1 MQKMQRRGQ
10 IAGRIEFGGLMSG
23 FDAVQLGS
31 IWRRLNGMMD
41 EAAETFVRT
50 SFSPVVRDNWDFA
63 FALMDAEGRQIV
75 QSRRS
80 VPSFIATMPRTLKAM
95 LDVFPKS
102 SLNPGDVLIS
112 NDPWL
117 GTGHLNDTT
126 MMRPIFLDDK
136 IIGFLGSVGHH
147 ADIGGSASP
156 HARDCFEEG
165 IFIPVSK
172 IVEGGRENRTVVSF
186 IEQNVRQPDENMGD
200 LRAQFASYTS
210 AEAQIRTLLKD
221 ESLSDLQ
228 GVTDSILQ
236 RSSRSLSDAIAALPD
251 GEYAN
256 ELYIDG
262 YDDEP
267 LVIRCRITV
276 KGSQL
281 TVDYAGTS
289 AQVDRP
295 INCVMNY
302 THAYTCYALK
312 CILDPGAPINDAS
325 FRSVTV
331 TAPEGSLVNPR
342 RPASVWGRSLTGH
355 YLPFAVFGAVAKIAP
370 DRVIADCAAPVW
382 NCVFRRRDSN
392 SGKTSVQVFPMN
404 GGHGARPHMDAPACL
419 SFPSNLSSQSIEHF
433 EQGGIALIREKTF
446 VADTAGAGRFRGGPA
461 QCLSFEIIAQ
471 DPVVISFRHE
481 RRKNPPRGLAGGQPG
496 TVGIDWI
503 NGEVVAGKTQATLKK
518 GDVLRFQTPGG
529 GGMFP
534 PSERSREAVMADIAN
549 GIYTAAES
557 ERKFGVA

>member
-1 MQKMQRRGQ
+1 MQEIG
-10 IAGRIEFGGLMSG
+10 
-23 FDAVQLGS
+23 AVRLGS

-63 FALMDAEGRQIV
+63 FAMMDAEGRQIV

-95 LDVFPKS
+95 LEVFPKET
-102 SLNPGDVLIS
+102 LEPGDVLIS

-126 MMRPIFLDDK
+126 MMRPMFNNGK

-172 IVEGGRENRTVVSF
+172 IVKAGQENPEVIRF
-186 IEQNVRQPDENMGD
+186 IEQNVRQPHENMGD
-200 LRAQFASYTS
+200 LRAQFAAYSS
-210 AEAQIRTLLKD
+210 ADAQIRQLLKD
-221 ESLSDLQ
+221 EELEDLQ
-228 GVTDSILQ
+228 GVTDAILA
-236 RSSRSLSDAIAALPD
+236 RSARSLSDAIAKLPD
-251 GEYAN
+251 GEYAD

-262 YDDEP
+262 YEEES
-267 LVIRCRITV
+267 LVIKCRITV
-276 KGSQL
+276 RGSEL
-281 TVDYAGTS
+281 SVDYTGTS
-289 AQVDRP
+289 PQVDRP

-325 FRSVTV
+325 FKSVSV
-331 TAPEGSLVNPR
+331 FAPEGSLLNPR

-355 YLPFAVFGAVAKIAP
+355 YLPFAVFSAFAGIAP

-382 NCVFRRRDSN
+382 NCVFRTRNATTGR
-392 SGKTSVQVFPMN
+392 TSVQVFPMN
-404 GGHGARPHMDAPACL
+404 GGHGARPHMDGPACL

-433 EQGGIALIREKTF
+433 ELAKTALIREKTF
-446 VADTAGAGRFRGGPA
+446 VPDTAGAGKFRGGPA
-461 QCLSFEIIAQ
+461 QRLSFEIITD
-471 DPVVISFRHE
+471 DPVVVSFRHE

-496 TVGIDWI
+496 AVGIDWI
-503 NGEVVAGKTQATLKK
+503 NGEIVPGKTQRTLHKH
-518 GDVLRFQTPGG
+518 DVLRFQTPGG

-534 PSERSREAVMADIAN
+534 PSERSAEAIARDVEN
-549 GIYTAAES
+549 GIYTPAGS
-557 ERKFGVA
+557 LHRFGNT